1 LKIKAQ
7 EAEEESKKKLSVL
20 VEKVDEL
27 AKEKLV
33 LNEEIKEKE

>member
-1 LKIKAQ
+1 MIKAL
-7 EAEEESKKKLSVL
+7 EAEEESKKKLSVF